1 MTSDPNLSHQ
11 GLRVAELVKSGEQQ
25 KSVIERAPGVL

>member
-25 KSVIERAPGVL
+25 KSVDRACTRRL